1 LCCSTENNF
10 QLILTSHSP
19 NLASV
24 VPLENI
30 IICKDGKAHSLR
42 KGKTLLE
49 ENDYMFM
56 ERFLDVTK
64 SNLFFSRAVLLVE
77 GYAESILLPTIAEAI
92 GKDLKKHGVS
102 IVNVG
107 STAYLRYAKIFIDN
121 NNQALNIPVSIVTD
135 LDLKPSE
142 YAGALQMTNQETL
155 RKNFIISGFSTQEI
169 QQHRQAKEITDA
181 SGVVRTFVAP
191 FWTLEYC
198 ISMCPGIRQPFFKSV
213 LLALKEQRIS
223 AGVQN
228 LQRLDNRIQNIQN
241 EFNNWT
247 DPNQDIAFHIYY
259 HCILKKN
266 ISKAIIAQQFAR
278 LIIEENIDLQTNN
291 APISYL
297 LDAINHVT
305 A

>member
-1 LCCSTENNF
+1 
-10 QLILTSHSP
+10 
-19 NLASV
+19 
-24 VPLENI
+24 
-30 IICKDGKAHSLR
+30 
-42 KGKTLLE
+42 
-49 ENDYMFM
+49 
-56 ERFLDVTK
+56 
-64 SNLFFSRAVLLVE
+64 
-77 GYAESILLPTIAEAI
+77 
-92 GKDLKKHGVS
+92 
-102 IVNVG
+102 
-107 STAYLRYAKIFIDN
+107 
-121 NNQALNIPVSIVTD
+121 
-135 LDLKPSE
+135 
-142 YAGALQMTNQETL
+142 MTNQETL